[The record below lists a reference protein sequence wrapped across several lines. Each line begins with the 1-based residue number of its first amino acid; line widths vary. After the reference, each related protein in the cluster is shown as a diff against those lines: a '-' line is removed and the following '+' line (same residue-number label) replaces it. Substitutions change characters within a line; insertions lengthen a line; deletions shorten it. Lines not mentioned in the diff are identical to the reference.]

1 MAAIEMWDA
10 VASAWERNAAFVDG
24 HMAGVTARML
34 ELAEIGSGSTVLDLA
49 AGPGGAGLA
58 AAQLVGEH
66 GSVVLSDGAPEMVA
80 AAARRAT
87 KLPQVG
93 TLVSDLL
100 AIDAPDASFDA
111 VLCRHGVMFVP
122 VPSDAVREAARVL
135 RPGGKLV
142 VTTWADRAANPWLGL
157 LLDAVSAQFGGVPFP
172 PPGVPGPF
180 SLDDPQLLTAAFEQA
195 GLGDVR
201 VEQVSAPMQLPSTD
215 AWWKTVPQLAGPLAQ
230 ALAALDEQVR
240 EEIHARAIA
249 SATAAARTDG
259 DGIVL
264 DGAVLVAV
272 GTR

>member
-1 MAAIEMWDA
+1 MAGIEMWDA
-10 VASAWERNAAFVDG
+10 VASAWERNAAFVEV

-34 ELAEIGSGSTVLDLA
+34 ELAEIGPGSAVLDLA

-58 AAQLVGEH
+58 AAQLVGES

-80 AAARRAT
+80 AATRRAAG
-87 KLPQVG
+87 LPQVS
-93 TLVSDLL
+93 TLLSDLL

-111 VLCRHGVMFVP
+111 VLSRHGFMFVP
-122 VPSDAVREAARVL
+122 VLGDAVREAARVL

-142 VTTWADRAANPWLGL
+142 VVTWAARAANPWLGL
-157 LLDAVSAQFGGVPFP
+157 LLDAVSAQFGGAPFP

-180 SLDDPQLLTAAFEQA
+180 SLDDPRLLTAAFEQA
-195 GLGDVR
+195 GLDEVR
-201 VEQVSAPMQLPSTD
+201 AEQVPAPMRLPSTD
-215 AWWKTVPQLAGPLAQ
+215 AWWETVPQLAGPLAQ

-240 EEIHARAIA
+240 EEIRARAIA
-249 SATAAARTDG
+249 SGTAAARREG
-259 DGIVL
+259 DDIVL